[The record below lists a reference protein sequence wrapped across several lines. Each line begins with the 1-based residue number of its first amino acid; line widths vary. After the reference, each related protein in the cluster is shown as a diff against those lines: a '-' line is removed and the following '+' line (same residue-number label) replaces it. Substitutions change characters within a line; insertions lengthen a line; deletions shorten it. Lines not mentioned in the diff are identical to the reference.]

1 MPFRSKRQWRAA
13 MSGRI
18 EGISKSDAHD
28 WAHETSTPF
37 KDLPDRAPAE
47 KGKPTL
53 RSKKA
58 DYLDDKEA
66 RRRRQGTKHAS
77 AFEPL
82 EQELAEVFKA
92 AAFKMPEKGK
102 GLRRVGELL
111 TGSHRRA
118 LDKEWKGSFGGKGNV
133 IEIGSA
139 RKAKAFNKERKVETS
154 KIRGARAAALV
165 AGGIGAQDFVR
176 GSGDKRK
183 SASLGTAVSN
193 PNNVGKLKG
202 MMSTHA
208 LKAPGYAA
216 ATQAMNP
223 RKNVVAAMNK
233 IKPH

>member
-13 MSGRI
+13 MAGKI

-66 RRRRQGTKHAS
+66 RRKRQGTKHAY

-82 EQELAEVFKA
+82 EQELAEVFKF
-92 AAFKMPEKGK
+92 AAFRIGLKPKQRTPDPEI
-102 GLRRVGELL
+102 LAA
-111 TGSHRRA
+111 RRA
-118 LDKEWKGSFGGKGNV
+118 HPMPTNVDWDNFDAHKDVHPAHWVTKNDASYDKMRAGFE
-133 IEIGSA
+133 A
-139 RKAKAFNKERKVETS
+139 RKARQKV
-154 KIRGARAAALV
+154 AV
-165 AGGIGAQDFVR
+165 
-176 GSGDKRK
+176 
-183 SASLGTAVSN
+183 LGTAVSN

-223 RKNVVAAMNK
+223 RKNIVAAMNK